1 MDVEWLRSYALRKPN
16 VSECFPFDEH
26 TLVFK
31 KGDKIF
37 MLMALDEFPLRV
49 NLKCDPEWAIELRAS
64 YPEHIFPG
72 YHMNKK
78 HWNTVVVNGKL
89 SPDLMQRMVD
99 ESYEKVK
106 AKKTSA

>member
-1 MDVEWLRSYALRKPN
+1 MDVEWIRAYALSKPHA
-16 VSECFPFDEH
+16 SESFPFDEH

-49 NLKCDPEWAIELRAS
+49 NLKCDPEWAIELRET
-64 YPEHIFPG
+64 YPDQILPG

-78 HWNTVVVNGKL
+78 HWNTVIVDGKISQHL
-89 SPDLMQRMVD
+89 LQRMID
-99 ESYEKVK
+99 ESYDKVK
-106 AKKTSA
+106 VRISRV